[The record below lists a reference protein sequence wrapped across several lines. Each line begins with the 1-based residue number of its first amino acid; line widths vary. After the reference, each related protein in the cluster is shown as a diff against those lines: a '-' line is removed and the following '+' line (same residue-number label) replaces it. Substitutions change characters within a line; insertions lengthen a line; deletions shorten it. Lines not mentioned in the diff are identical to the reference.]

1 MTPPSIPQS
10 RQRRRRY
17 RQWNLITAMSRRRRS
32 SGRPFSLCL
41 FFFCFLQAGVFL
53 FVFISDARARSPKQ
67 TRKERAQYIPHCKSH
82 GYRTA
87 PEEETTEWIGVKPL
101 RGGTLARVSFGWR
114 QLSSSTTTTKPFL
127 TTPPRLVEWSD
138 STSTA
143 MSVSLI
149 SAFEFRSQRRPRTG
163 I

>member
-32 SGRPFSLCL
+32 SGRPFSLFFFAFFRQEFFCL
-41 FFFCFLQAGVFL
+41 FL
-53 FVFISDARARSPKQ
+53 FQ
-67 TRKERAQYIPHCKSH
+67 TRAPGLPNKRGRNVRNIFPVSKATVT
-82 GYRTA
+82 GLA
-87 PEEETTEWIGVKPL
+87 PEEEATEWIGVKPL
-101 RGGTLARVSFGWR
+101 RGGTLAGVSFGWR